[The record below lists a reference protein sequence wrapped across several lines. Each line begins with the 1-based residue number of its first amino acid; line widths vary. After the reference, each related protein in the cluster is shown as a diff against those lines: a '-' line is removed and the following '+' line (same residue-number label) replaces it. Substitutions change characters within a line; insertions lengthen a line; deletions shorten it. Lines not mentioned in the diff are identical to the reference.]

1 MQRSTQQ
8 ERRSGAMTS
17 ASRFSRRAGWSCVFA
32 SLAILGVIAG
42 AGLLRS
48 HAQSPASTSAATT
61 PAPAPVPANAQAP
74 ASAQSP
80 APSQPASAE
89 ATGDAPQKQEIAKE
103 SAELLKMA
111 TALKIEIDKTNQD
124 TLSLSV
130 VRKANEIEQL
140 AHKARLGNGKS

>member
-48 HAQSPASTSAATT
+48 HAQSPASTSAAAT
-61 PAPAPVPANAQAP
+61 PAPAPANGQAP

-80 APSQPASAE
+80 APSQLPGAE